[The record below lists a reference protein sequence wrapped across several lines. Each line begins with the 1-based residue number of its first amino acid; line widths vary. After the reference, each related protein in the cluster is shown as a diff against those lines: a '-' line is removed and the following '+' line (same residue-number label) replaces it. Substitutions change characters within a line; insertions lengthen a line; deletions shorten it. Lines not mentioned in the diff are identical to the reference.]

1 VDRPRR
7 TLAVFDQLEAK
18 ADFEDQNLTIGNM
31 TPYDAA
37 VTIAVETNQQARIT
51 LPAGQ
56 ARTISL
62 KTLL

>member
-1 VDRPRR
+1 
-7 TLAVFDQLEAK
+7 
-18 ADFEDQNLTIGNM
+18 M